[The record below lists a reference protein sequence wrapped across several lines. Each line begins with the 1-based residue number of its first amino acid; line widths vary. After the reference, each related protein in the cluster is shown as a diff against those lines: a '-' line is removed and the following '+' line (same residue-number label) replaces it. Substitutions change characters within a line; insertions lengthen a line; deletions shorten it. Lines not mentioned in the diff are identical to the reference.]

1 MADNI
6 FKTWDGVEIK
16 PLDIIWVL
24 YNDIPKPFVVRV
36 NKKELHIT
44 NGKVMVVP
52 LSNDMTCSEHSLTD
66 PVAAFSS
73 YIIALRFLA
82 NEKMKA
88 VQRVLEQI
96 KEETGEE
103 PSIDP
108 DKTTPF

>member
-1 MADNI
+1 MADNV

-24 YNDIPKPFVVRV
+24 YNDVPKPFAVRV
-36 NKKELHIT
+36 NKKELLIE
-44 NGKVMVVP
+44 NNKIQVAP
-52 LSNDMTCSEHSLTD
+52 LSSDMACSQHSLTD
-66 PVAAFSS
+66 PVLSFSS

-88 VQRVLEQI
+88 VQKILEQI

-103 PSIDP
+103 IESLPV
-108 DKTTPF
+108 K

>member
-1 MADNI
+1 MADNV

-24 YNDIPKPFVVRV
+24 YNDIPKPFAVRV
-36 NKKELHIT
+36 NKKELFIE
-44 NGKVMVVP
+44 NGKVMVAP
-52 LSNDMTCSEHSLTD
+52 LSSDTTCTQHSLTD
-66 PVAAFSS
+66 PVLSFSS

-88 VQRVLEQI
+88 VQKVLEQI

-103 PSIDP
+103 PSIEP